1 MNYKM
6 DLTKQ
11 NQELLEEADV
21 KVENRE
27 YSAEEIKKNLSEI
40 GNYIMSQSSKNGDL
54 AKAEVVY
61 MPLIST
67 LQRSIN

>member
-11 NQELLEEADV
+11 NQDLLEKADV

-67 LQRSIN
+67 LQRSIS